1 METAI
6 STGAGSTRSRSHT
19 RAQPI
24 AAPSAAPAPMAQRR
38 RPAASSGC
46 GAPVSSDPT
55 TSERAL
61 SATTRETISRAFSA
75 SATTRGTW
83 GCPLASWNSRVS
95 NTAATTPSSSA
106 GAQPSPGSSSHRA
119 AAATA
124 RMVQTDIKAPTSDAR
139 HQREAQQVHRGL
151 HRPGVEQRREEQ
163 GKQELRVHSH
173 RRQAGQEGAAEA
185 GAGQQE
191 DLRQARQLRQ
201 RQQRPDRGED
211 ERDELQFAHGAAARS
226 TGVASPPARRISTSP
241 DAGGAGTVRTGS
253 RPSVLR
259 PLRARQR
266 LAIGA

>member
-1 METAI
+1 VGLPLRFLE
-6 STGAGSTRSRSHT
+6 
-19 RAQPI
+19 QPRVEHRGDD
-24 AAPSAAPAPMAQRR
+24 AEQQRR
-38 RPAASSGC
+38 RPAEPGQQQ
-46 GAPVSSDPT
+46 PP
-55 TSERAL
+55 R
-61 SATTRETISRAFSA
+61 SR
-75 SATTRGTW
+75 RYCQDG
-83 GCPLASWNSRVS
+83 GN
-95 NTAATTPSSSA
+95 
-106 GAQPSPGSSSHRA
+106 
-119 AAATA
+119 
-124 RMVQTDIKAPTSDAR
+124 R
-139 HQREAQQVHRGL
+139 HQGPDQDAGQRREAQQVHGGL
-151 HRPGVEQRREEQ
+151 HRPRVEQGREEQ
-163 GKQELRVHSH
+163 GQQELRVHPH

-226 TGVASPPARRISTSP
+226 TGVSPPSARRISTGP